1 MIALNGYM
9 DVADECWRPS
19 CGGDE
24 FEMLLMTSHVANIKS
39 QAPTSN
45 IGHQH
50 QILAYYDIGDRLECH
65 QHTWFVASI

>member
-1 MIALNGYM
+1 M

-24 FEMLLMTSHVANIKS
+24 FEMLLVTSHVANIKS

-50 QILAYYDIGDRLECH
+50 RQHIKMVTNIIGTH
-65 QHTWFVASI
+65 NI